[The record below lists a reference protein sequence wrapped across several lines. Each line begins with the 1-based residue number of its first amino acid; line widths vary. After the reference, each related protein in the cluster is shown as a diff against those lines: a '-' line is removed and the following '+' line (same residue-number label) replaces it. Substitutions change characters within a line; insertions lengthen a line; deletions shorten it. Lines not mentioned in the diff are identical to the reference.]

1 MFIFLFNKKNE
12 RHFGLPQ
19 DLKKVRGKYW
29 SSGKLENTYAM
40 KSKGEGKI
48 YIYIFIFLRPSPHL
62 KSPSKSRY
70 LESMQYLQRHF
81 SKLVIDTAF
90 NPLQSQTL
98 RQALGDVMRLD
109 QSQAGH

>member
-1 MFIFLFNKKNE
+1 MFIFLFSKKNE

-48 YIYIFIFLRPSPHL
+48 YFFILFFKTQSTLIVTLKITTQVSLFRIYAIPPKTVL
-62 KSPSKSRY
+62 
-70 LESMQYLQRHF
+70 
-81 SKLVIDTAF
+81 
-90 NPLQSQTL
+90 
-98 RQALGDVMRLD
+98 
-109 QSQAGH
+109 